1 MRNPRL
7 KNEAERVR
15 TVAETWEIPVIT
27 QTGQNLFSTVMKWNN
42 DVMKILSRMEIGV
55 LMDFLCDSSLKGQF
69 CSHGWYCC

>member
-42 DVMKILSRMEIGV
+42 DVMIILSRMEIAV
-55 LMDFLCDSSLKGQF
+55 LWDFPCDSSLKGQF
-69 CSHGWYCC
+69 CSHW

>member
-1 MRNPRL
+1 M
-7 KNEAERVR
+7 
-15 TVAETWEIPVIT
+15 AETWEIPVIT

-42 DVMKILSRMEIGV
+42 DVMIILSRMEIGV